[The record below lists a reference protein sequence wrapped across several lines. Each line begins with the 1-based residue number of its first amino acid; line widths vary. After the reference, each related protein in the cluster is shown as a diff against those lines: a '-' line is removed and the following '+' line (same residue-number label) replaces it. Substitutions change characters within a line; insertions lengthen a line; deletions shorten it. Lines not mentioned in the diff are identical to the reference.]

1 MDFYKKIFR
10 CKKLRFRILRALRF
24 IPDKPMLKL
33 QYRIKS
39 GRKLNSE
46 NPERY
51 TEKIQWYKLNYRDP
65 VMQQCADKYTVRD
78 YVESK
83 GLGGILNKIHAVF
96 ETPDDIC
103 FDSLPESFV
112 LKMSNG
118 SGTNL
123 LVENK
128 NTLDLQKVKKS
139 FEDYA
144 CQCRA
149 CAGREWV
156 YQSDH
161 KPVIVAE
168 KYLKDPTNKGGSLR
182 DYKILCF
189 NGKPHYIIC
198 VDGRYTDDYCHVV
211 YNTNWEKQDVI
222 IGDSSAAANYDRPDK
237 LSEMLSIAETL
248 SRDFPAARID
258 LYCIEGK
265 IYFGEITFFPWS
277 GYMDFTPDS
286 FDFELGK
293 CFELPQKNN

>member
-10 CKKLRFRILRALRF
+10 ARKLRFRILRTLRF
-24 IPDKPMLKL
+24 VPDKPMLKL
-33 QYRIKS
+33 QYRVKL
-39 GRKLNSE
+39 GRKLNID

-65 VMQQCADKYTVRD
+65 RMQKCADKYAVRE

-83 GLGGILNKIHAVF
+83 GLGHILNDLYAVF
-96 ETPDDIC
+96 NSPEEIS
-103 FDSLPESFV
+103 FEALPSEFV
-112 LKMSNG
+112 LKTSNG

-123 LVENK
+123 LVSDK
-128 NTLDLQKVKKS
+128 NSFDMKDVKRKFVDFTS
-139 FEDYA
+139 
-144 CQCRA
+144 QCRA

-156 YQSDH
+156 YQSDFE
-161 KPVIVAE
+161 PVIVAE
-168 KYLKDPTNKGGSLR
+168 KYLKDPSNAGGSLR

-198 VDGRYTDDYCHVV
+198 VDGRYTENYCHVV
-211 YNTNWEKQDVI
+211 YNTNWEKQNVI

-237 LSEMLSIAETL
+237 LPEMISIAETL
-248 SRDFPAARID
+248 SADFPAARVD

-277 GYMDFTPDS
+277 GYMEFTPDS
-286 FDFELGK
+286 FDLELGK